1 MCQPCQHLEM
11 AASRIGAGVQMVE
24 TMRIELFGEPSEGVL
39 ERLRGLSAMSTGFP
53 VTVKAHFYGS

>member
-1 MCQPCQHLEM
+1 M

-24 TMRIELFGEPSEGVL
+24 TMRIELFGEPSEGVV